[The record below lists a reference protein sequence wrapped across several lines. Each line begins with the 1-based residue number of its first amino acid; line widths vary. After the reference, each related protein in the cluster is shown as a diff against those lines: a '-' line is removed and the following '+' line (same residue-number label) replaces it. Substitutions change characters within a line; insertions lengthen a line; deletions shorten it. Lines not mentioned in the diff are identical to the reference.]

1 MSALGVV
8 VRVLGAVVI
17 AGVVPVA
24 ASAVRQALAILGG
37 ER

>member
-1 MSALGVV
+1 MSAVTFLARALGV
-8 VRVLGAVVI
+8 VVI

-24 ASAVRQALAILGG
+24 ASAVRQAVAVLVG